1 MSTTAALHPL
11 ACAFSVLCLYA
22 SHAACL
28 QDLGDLQSSKE
39 NGNNGALQ
47 VNVYTYAMQA
57 AKNGGILQQFAPGS
71 DGYAQLTL
79 NGAGYTTAFLP
90 NMYETQLSKIMT
102 GPHHLLKTRLP
113 CFAVLYTTTSED
125 TAPSADF
132 RITYVRLIDSV
143 FNASDDSI
151 RYVVEILDPT
161 AVVNTA
167 NVSTADALVAPPLP
181 MSFKQG
187 NLLIDLVELNDHVPT
202 EHQKAASLQA
212 MAASGELA
220 YNVKR
225 YEDELVSGHDPV
237 KAYGLVRTG
246 WLPLPTSPMYWVC
259 CPMSL
264 IVCPIC
270 LPWTIY
276 CCF

>member
-1 MSTTAALHPL
+1 MSTAALHPL
-11 ACAFSVLCLYA
+11 VCAFSFLCLYA
-22 SHAACL
+22 LHAACL
-28 QDLGDLQSSKE
+28 QDLGGLQTSKE
-39 NGNNGALQ
+39 DNMNAALQ
-47 VNVYTYAMQA
+47 VDTYTYAMQA
-57 AKNGGILQQFAPGS
+57 ARNGGVLQLLAPGS
-71 DGYAQLTL
+71 DGYAQLKL
-79 NGAGYTTAFLP
+79 NGVGDTTAFLP
-90 NMYETQLSKIMT
+90 NMYETQLNKIPT
-102 GPHHLLKTRLP
+102 GPHHLLKMRLP
-113 CFAVLYTTTSED
+113 RFAMLYTTTSEN
-125 TAPSADF
+125 TAPSTNF
-132 RITYVRLIDSV
+132 RITSVRLIDSV

-161 AVVNTA
+161 AVINTV
-167 NVSTADALVAPPLP
+167 NVSAADVLLTPPLP
-181 MSFKQG
+181 MSFTQG
-187 NLLIDLVELNDHVPT
+187 NLLIDLVELNDRST
-202 EHQKAASLQA
+202 EHEKAASLQT

-237 KAYGLVRTG
+237 KAHGLIRTG
-246 WLPLPTSPMYWVC
+246 WMPLPTSPMYWVC